1 MDAELELKRR
11 SLDVDGVVVKRFLV
25 SLTVAL
31 VGLGG
36 AGAIGPAA
44 ASAQSPSASD
54 FVIGVV
60 PQQELGRG
68 DMQLMRSGSIESFRL
83 FINWSE
89 VERVPGL
96 YDWSASDAAVAV
108 AAAEGITTLPFLYGS
123 PTWAAALDGRQCSG
137 AGCVPFAPS
146 SDLTRASFARFA
158 AAAVARYGPQ
168 GTFWVTHPE
177 LPPTPIRSWQ
187 VWLEQNSPTYFAPTP
202 DVRSYA
208 ELLEVAAEAIRG
220 ADPGA
225 EVVLGGMWGAD
236 SAGDAVVPAA
246 RYLKRL
252 YRRPGAKANFD
263 SIALHPYARKLSG
276 VFEQIKA
283 GRAAAKKARDR
294 KVGLWVTELGWA
306 SSGPKKENLVYG
318 PRKQA
323 RLLKRAF
330 ASLHRKRRA
339 WRVRGV
345 YWYAWRD
352 TPTADAICVWCPG
365 AGLFAL
371 DGTPKPAW
379 NALTTLASRIR

>member
-1 MDAELELKRR
+1 
-11 SLDVDGVVVKRFLV
+11 VVKRLLI
-25 SLTVAL
+25 SLAGAL
-31 VGLGG
+31 VGLFA
-36 AGAIGPAA
+36 AGAIAPAVA
-44 ASAQSPSASD
+44 GAQSPTGSD
-54 FVIGVV
+54 FVVGVV
-60 PQQELGRG
+60 PQQALGPG

-89 VERVPGL
+89 VERVPGV
-96 YDWSASDAAVAV
+96 YDWSASDAAVADG
-108 AAAEGITTLPFLYGS
+108 AAQGITALPFLYGS

-146 SDLTRASFARFA
+146 SDVTRASFALFA

-177 LPPTPIRSWQ
+177 LTPTPIRSWQ

-208 ELLEVAAEAIRG
+208 ELLEAAAGAIRG
-220 ADPGA
+220 ADPDA

-236 SAGDAVVPAA
+236 SVKKSVVPAA

-252 YRRPGAKANFD
+252 YRTPGAKANFD
-263 SIALHPYARKLSG
+263 SLALHPYARKLSG

-283 GRAAAKKARDR
+283 GRAAAKRARDR
-294 KVGLWVTELGWA
+294 NAGLWVTELGWA

-323 RLLKRAF
+323 RLLKQAF

-352 TPTADAICVWCPG
+352 TPAAGAICVWCPG

-379 NALTTLASRIR
+379 NTLATLASRLR

>member
-1 MDAELELKRR
+1 MRR
-11 SLDVDGVVVKRFLV
+11 FWISFAAV
-25 SLTVAL
+25 L
-31 VGLGG
+31 VGGFG
-36 AGAIGPAA
+36 AGVIAPAT
-44 ASAQSPSASD
+44 ASAQSPAASD

-60 PQQELGRG
+60 PQQELGPG

-96 YDWSASDAAVAV
+96 YDWSASDAAI
-108 AAAEGITTLPFLYGS
+108 AAGAAQGITALPFLYGS

-146 SDLTRASFARFA
+146 SDVTRASFALFA
-158 AAAVARYGPQ
+158 AAAVGRYGPQ
-168 GTFWVTHPE
+168 GTFWAAHPE
-177 LPPTPIRSWQ
+177 LPATPIRSWQ
-187 VWLEQNSPTYFAPTP
+187 VWLEQNSPTYFAPAP

-208 ELLEVAAEAIRG
+208 KLLEAAAGAIRD
-220 ADPGA
+220 ADPDA

-236 SAGDAVVPAA
+236 STSDVVVPSA

-252 YRRPGAKANFD
+252 YRRPGVKANFD
-263 SIALHPYARKLSG
+263 SMALHPYARKLSG

-283 GRAAAKKARDR
+283 GRAAAKRARDR
-294 KVGLWVTELGWA
+294 KAGLWVTELGWA

-318 PRKQA
+318 PSKQA
-323 RLLKRAF
+323 RLLKQAF
-330 ASLHRKRRA
+330 ARLHRKRRA

-379 NALTTLASRIR
+379 STLTTLASRIQ

>member
-1 MDAELELKRR
+1 MSRLLT
-11 SLDVDGVVVKRFLV
+11 SL
-25 SLTVAL
+25 
-31 VGLGG
+31 
-36 AGAIGPAA
+36 AGAAVAVLGIGTIVPPA
-44 ASAQSPSASD
+44 ASAQSAGGSD
-54 FVIGVV
+54 FVVGVI

-68 DMQLMRSGSIESFRL
+68 DMQLMRSGSVESFRL

-89 VERVPGL
+89 VERVPGI
-96 YDWSASDAAVAV
+96 YDWSASDAAIA
-108 AAAEGITTLPFLYGS
+108 AGAAEGITVLPFLYGT

-137 AGCVPFAPS
+137 GDCVPFAPR
-146 SDLTRASFARFA
+146 SDVTRAAFGLFAS
-158 AAAVARYGPQ
+158 AAVARYGPE
-168 GTFWVTHPE
+168 GTFWTTNPD
-177 LPPTPIRSWQ
+177 LPRTPIGSWQ
-187 VWLEQNSPTYFAPTP
+187 IWLEQNSPTYFAPQP

-220 ADPGA
+220 ADPAA
-225 EVVLGGMWGAD
+225 EVMLGGMWGAD
-236 SAGDAVVPAA
+236 SVKDAVVPAA

-252 YRRPGAKANFD
+252 YRRPGVKANFD
-263 SIALHPYARKLSG
+263 SFALHPYARKLSG

-283 GRAAAKKARDR
+283 ARAAAKRARDR
-294 KVGLWVTELGWA
+294 NAGLWVTELGWA

-323 RLLKRAF
+323 KLLKQAF

-352 TPTADAICVWCPG
+352 TPRADAICVWCPG

-379 NALTTLASRIR
+379 NSLTTLAARIR